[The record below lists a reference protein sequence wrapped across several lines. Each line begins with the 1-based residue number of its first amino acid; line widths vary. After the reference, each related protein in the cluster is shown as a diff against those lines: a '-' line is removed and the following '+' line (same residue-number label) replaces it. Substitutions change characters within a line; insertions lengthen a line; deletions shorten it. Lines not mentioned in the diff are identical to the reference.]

1 MLEMFKSVISF
12 ELATDNEFVVLVL
25 NTDNR
30 PINKQQQKKT
40 KQQNVIYF
48 FISCIKPHLNAV
60 DFTEEKNNW

>member
-30 PINKQQQKKT
+30 PINKQQQQKKN
-40 KQQNVIYF
+40 KIVECYIFFYF
-48 FISCIKPHLNAV
+48 VHKTTFKCS
-60 DFTEEKNNW
+60 